1 MSPRHDQ
8 HLRTTRHTVP
18 CFPEKA
24 MPTATTTDEFLKL
37 LESSRLLASG
47 QFDAVV
53 AKLPLDQLE
62 SSKQVADAL
71 VELDVLTQY
80 QANRLLQ
87 GRRRGLFIDDYKI
100 LEILG
105 SGGMGYLYAADDLK
119 TGWTVALKV
128 LADRFRYDKGR
139 LTRFQLEAEAGLKL
153 THPNILR
160 TKAIRR
166 SEDIYGVIHYMVLEL
181 VRGANLRELLEIRRR
196 TLHWR
201 QSCDVICQA
210 ATGLGYA
217 HDMGLV
223 HRDIKP
229 ENVLIRPDGT
239 VKILDFGLAMIGGSE
254 TEFSLST
261 LLGQNCLGTADY
273 IAPEQSIDSLNVD
286 RRADIYS
293 LGCTFYFLVTGQLPF
308 PAESV
313 AKKLEGHRKHRPR
326 RVNDLNPKIPEKIA
340 KIIRKMM
347 AKSPDKRFQNTSEV
361 RQILEPMAHRKPID
375 FDFEKV
381 LAKRAKIAE
390 ERLATES
397 VLRGDSRTSAVSR
410 LEIGT
415 PRNPKKQ
422 NAETAVRKD
431 TFHSKADSTDS
442 TAAAD

>member
-1 MSPRHDQ
+1 
-8 HLRTTRHTVP
+8 
-18 CFPEKA
+18 
-24 MPTATTTDEFLKL
+24 MPAATTTDEFLKL
-37 LESSRLLASG
+37 LETSRLLPDG
-47 QFDAVV
+47 GFDAAV
-53 AKLPLDQLE
+53 ARLHLDRFDGPE
-62 SSKQVADAL
+62 PIADAL
-71 VELDVLTQY
+71 VEANVLTRY
-80 QANRLLQ
+80 QANRLLE

-100 LEILG
+100 LELLG

-128 LADRFRYDKGR
+128 LADRYRYDKGR

-153 THPNILR
+153 AHPNILR

-201 QSCDVICQA
+201 QACDVIYQA

-229 ENVLIRPDGT
+229 ENILIRPDGA

-286 RRADIYS
+286 CRADIYS

-308 PAESV
+308 PAKSV
-313 AKKLEGHRKHRPR
+313 SKKLEGHRTRRPR
-326 RVNDLNPKIPEKIA
+326 PVDELNPKLPA
-340 KIIRKMM
+340 RVGKIIRKMM
-347 AKSPDKRFQNTSEV
+347 AKSPDKRFQNTTEIC
-361 RQILEPMAHRKPID
+361 RILKPMACRKPID
-375 FDFEKV
+375 FDFDKV
-381 LAKRAKIAE
+381 LLKRARIAE
-390 ERLATES
+390 AQLASES
-397 VLRGDSRTSAVSR
+397 ILRGDSRTSAVSW
-410 LEIGT
+410 LEVGT
-415 PRNPKKQ
+415 RGGRNRQ
-422 NAETAVRKD
+422 DAETTVRKD
-431 TFHSKADSTDS
+431 TLHSRADSTDS
-442 TAAAD
+442 TAGNG